1 MSFLRTTAKRGRP
14 MTSESTATS
23 STDEP
28 AVLVTGAAG
37 RTGGY
42 AAKLLL
48 ERGHRVRALVHGFDD
63 RAAKLRDSGAEV
75 IVGDLQDI
83 DTVREAVD
91 GVRAAYFVYPIS
103 PGLLEAT
110 ATFAQAAEEAG
121 VTAVVNMSQISAR
134 RGAASDAARI
144 HWLGERILG
153 WSPGAAA
160 PPPGRG
166 GRTLACP
173 PVAATHL
180 RPTYFA
186 EWFTIFGAKGIRE
199 EGVLRL
205 PFGDGRH
212 APITAEDQ
220 GRVIAAILEN
230 PDDHA
235 GQVYPLFGAVE
246 MNHYQIADAISEAL
260 GRPVRYEPANIPA
273 WIEGIKAQG
282 FPEFLA
288 QHLSNV
294 AVDYQNGVF
303 AGNND
308 LVERIGGKKPTT
320 VQEFITDHLSE
331 FTN

>member
-1 MSFLRTTAKRGRP
+1 
-14 MTSESTATS
+14 MTSESTATTR
-23 STDEP
+23 TDEP
-28 AVLVTGAAG
+28 ALLVTGAAG

-48 ERGHRVRALVHGFDD
+48 ERGHRVRALVHSFDD

-75 IVGDLQDI
+75 IVGDLHDI
-83 DTVREAVD
+83 DTVRAAVD
-91 GVRAAYFVYPIS
+91 DVRAAYFVYPIS

-121 VTAVVNMSQISAR
+121 VTAIVNMSQISAR

-144 HWLGERILG
+144 HWLGERILD
-153 WSPGAAA
+153 WS
-160 PPPGRG
+160 
-166 GRTLACP
+166 

-199 EGVLRL
+199 DGVLRL

-230 PDDHA
+230 PDEHA

-246 MNHYQIADAISEAL
+246 MNHDQIADAISEAL
-260 GRPVRYEPANIPA
+260 GRPVRYEPAEIPT

-294 AVDYQNGVF
+294 AVDYQNGIF

-308 LVERIGGKKPTT
+308 LVERIGGKKSTT
-320 VQEFITDHLSE
+320 VQEFITDHLAA
-331 FTN
+331 FTG

>member
-1 MSFLRTTAKRGRP
+1 M
-14 MTSESTATS
+14 
-23 STDEP
+23 STDHN
-28 AVLVTGAAG
+28 ALLVTGAAG

-48 ERGHRVRALVHGFDD
+48 ERGHHVRALVHRFDD
-63 RAAKLRDSGAEV
+63 RAAALRDSGAEV
-75 IVGDLQDI
+75 IVGDLHDI
-83 DTVREAVD
+83 DAVRAAAD
-91 GVRAAYFVYPIS
+91 GTRAAYFVYPIS

-110 ATFAQAAEEAG
+110 TTFAQVAEEAG
-121 VTAVVNMSQISAR
+121 VSAIVNMSQISAR

-144 HWLGERILG
+144 HWLGERILD
-153 WSPGAAA
+153 WSPI
-160 PPPGRG
+160 
-166 GRTLACP
+166 
-173 PVAATHL
+173 AATHL

-230 PDDHA
+230 PEQHA
-235 GQVYPLFGAVE
+235 GQIYPLFGAVE
-246 MNHYQIADAISEAL
+246 MNHYQIAEAIAEVL
-260 GRPVRYEPANIPA
+260 GRPVRYEPTEIPA
-273 WIEGIKAQG
+273 WIESIKAMG
-282 FPEFLA
+282 FPDFLA
-288 QHLSNV
+288 QHLSHV
-294 AVDYQNGVF
+294 AVDYQNGIF

-320 VQEFITDHLSE
+320 VAEFITDHLAE
-331 FTN
+331 FTG

>member
-1 MSFLRTTAKRGRP
+1 
-14 MTSESTATS
+14 MTSESTATNC
-23 STDEP
+23 TDEP
-28 AVLVTGAAG
+28 ALLVTGAAG

-42 AAKLLL
+42 TAKLLL
-48 ERGHRVRALVHGFDD
+48 ERGHRVRALVHSFDD

-83 DTVREAVD
+83 DTVRAAVD

-110 ATFAQAAEEAG
+110 ATFAQAAEEAR
-121 VTAVVNMSQISAR
+121 VTAIVNMSQISAR

-144 HWLGERILG
+144 HWLGERVLD
-153 WSPGAAA
+153 WS
-160 PPPGRG
+160 
-166 GRTLACP
+166 

-230 PDDHA
+230 PDQHA

-260 GRPVRYEPANIPA
+260 GRPVRYEPADIPT

-282 FPEFLA
+282 FPEFLR

-294 AVDYQNGVF
+294 AVDYQNGIF

-320 VQEFITDHLSE
+320 VQEFITDHLAA
-331 FTN
+331 FTS

>member
-1 MSFLRTTAKRGRP
+1 
-14 MTSESTATS
+14 MTSESTARNR
-23 STDEP
+23 TDEP
-28 AVLVTGAAG
+28 ALLVTGAAG

-48 ERGHRVRALVHGFDD
+48 ERGHRVRALVHSFDD

-83 DTVREAVD
+83 DTVREALD
-91 GVRAAYFVYPIS
+91 GARAAYFVYPIS

-121 VTAVVNMSQISAR
+121 VAAVVNMSQISAR

-144 HWLGERILG
+144 HWLGERILD
-153 WSPGAAA
+153 WSP
-160 PPPGRG
+160 
-166 GRTLACP
+166 
-173 PVAATHL
+173 VAVTHL

-260 GRPVRYEPANIPA
+260 GRPVRYEPADIPT

-294 AVDYQNGVF
+294 AVDYQNGIF

-320 VQEFITDHLSE
+320 VQEFITDHLAAFNS
-331 FTN
+331 

>member
-1 MSFLRTTAKRGRP
+1 
-14 MTSESTATS
+14 
-23 STDEP
+23 
-28 AVLVTGAAG
+28 
-37 RTGGY
+37 
-42 AAKLLL
+42 
-48 ERGHRVRALVHGFDD
+48 
-63 RAAKLRDSGAEV
+63 
-75 IVGDLQDI
+75 
-83 DTVREAVD
+83 
-91 GVRAAYFVYPIS
+91 
-103 PGLLEAT
+103 
-110 ATFAQAAEEAG
+110 
-121 VTAVVNMSQISAR
+121 MSQISAR

-144 HWLGERILG
+144 HWLGERILD
-153 WSPGAAA
+153 WS
-160 PPPGRG
+160 
-166 GRTLACP
+166 

-235 GQVYPLFGAVE
+235 GQVHPLFGAVE

-260 GRPVRYEPANIPA
+260 GRPVRYEAADIPT
-273 WIEGIKAQG
+273 WIDGIKDQG

-294 AVDYQNGVF
+294 AVDYQNGIF

-320 VQEFITDHLSE
+320 VQEFITDNLAT
-331 FTN
+331 FTG

>member
-1 MSFLRTTAKRGRP
+1 
-14 MTSESTATS
+14 MTSESTATNR
-23 STDEP
+23 TDEP
-28 AVLVTGAAG
+28 ALLVTGAAG

-48 ERGHRVRALVHGFDD
+48 ERGHRVRALVHRFDD

-75 IVGDLQDI
+75 VVGDLQDI

-121 VTAVVNMSQISAR
+121 VTAIVNMSQISAR

-144 HWLGERILG
+144 HWLGERILD
-153 WSPGAAA
+153 WS
-160 PPPGRG
+160 
-166 GRTLACP
+166 

-260 GRPVRYEPANIPA
+260 GRPVRYEPADIPT

-282 FPEFLA
+282 FPDFLA

-294 AVDYQNGVF
+294 AVDYQNGIF

-320 VQEFITDHLSE
+320 VQEFITDHLAA

>member
-1 MSFLRTTAKRGRP
+1 
-14 MTSESTATS
+14 MTSEYTATDR
-23 STDEP
+23 TDGP
-28 AVLVTGAAG
+28 ALLVTGAAG

-48 ERGHRVRALVHGFDD
+48 ERGHRVRALVHRFDD
-63 RAAKLRDSGAEV
+63 RAANLRDSGAEV

-91 GVRAAYFVYPIS
+91 GARAGYFVYPIS

-110 ATFAQAAEEAG
+110 APFAQAAEEAA
-121 VTAVVNMSQISAR
+121 VTAIVNMSQISAR

-144 HWLGERILG
+144 HWLGERILD
-153 WSPGAAA
+153 WSPGAVTHWR
-160 PPPGRG
+160 PP
-166 GRTLACP
+166 
-173 PVAATHL
+173 
-180 RPTYFA
+180 YFA
-186 EWFTIFGAKGIRE
+186 EWFTIFGAQEIRD

-230 PDDHA
+230 PGDHA
-235 GQVYPLFGAVE
+235 GQVYPLFGAVD
-246 MNHYQIADAISEAL
+246 MNHSQTADAISEAL
-260 GRPVRYEPANIPA
+260 ARSLRYEPADIPT

-294 AVDYQNGVF
+294 AVDYQNGIF

-320 VQEFITDHLSE
+320 VQEFITDHLSV